1 MDIFFIDQ
9 AGNGGPESRRK
20 SIKIISGGGIAVWH
34 IHPLNKVKGL

>member
-1 MDIFFIDQ
+1 M
-9 AGNGGPESRRK
+9 K